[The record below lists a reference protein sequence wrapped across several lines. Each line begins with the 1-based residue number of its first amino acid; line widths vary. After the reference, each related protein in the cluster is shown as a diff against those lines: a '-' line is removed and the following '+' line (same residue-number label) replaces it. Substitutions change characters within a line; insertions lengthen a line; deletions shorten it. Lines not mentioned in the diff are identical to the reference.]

1 METQS
6 AQLSPDTNHLDL
18 HFFRALQSRKWDYGY
33 ATNTDELIS
42 QEVEMAYQ
50 EFVPCQIDFGFLT
63 LQSCIIKILELQGEN
78 KYAIPHMGKED
89 LLCGARGA
97 S

>member
-33 ATNTDELIS
+33 ATNTDELI
-42 QEVEMAYQ
+42 AQ
-50 EFVPCQIDFGFLT
+50 EFVPCQIDFGLLT

-78 KYAIPHMGKED
+78 NYAIPHMGKED